1 FCRHDITGVFCIGI
15 PVTEYGMNIIRGC
28 MTGLTGIKLFLS
40 GHLHTG
46 NSPENFFAEGQHAG

>member
-1 FCRHDITGVFCIGI
+1 
-15 PVTEYGMNIIRGC
+15 MNIIRGC